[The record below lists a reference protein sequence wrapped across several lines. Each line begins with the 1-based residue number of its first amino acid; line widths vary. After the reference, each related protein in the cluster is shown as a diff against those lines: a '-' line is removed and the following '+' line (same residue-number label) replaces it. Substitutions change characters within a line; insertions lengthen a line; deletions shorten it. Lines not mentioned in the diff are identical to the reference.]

1 MSIPVQQGADVDVTR
16 IRHPYFQSLVTDAAT
31 AVASIGDGDT
41 VAISGFAS
49 AGTPKAFAPALAERI
64 REVRAGG
71 GRLSVNLLTG
81 ASVASEAESLLAEV
95 DGVALRMPYQSE
107 PTARRKIND
116 GRMDY
121 VDIHLSH
128 VAQQV
133 WEGYYGDVDVA
144 VVEVAAI
151 TEDGK
156 LVPSMSVGN
165 NKTWLEVA
173 DKVILEVNSWVPLGV
188 EGMHDVYYGT
198 ALPPQRRPIMLTRPE
213 DRIGQQYLEVDPS
226 KVIAVVPTD
235 QQDSESSLTAPDE
248 VSQAIAGHVVEF
260 FRYEVARGRMPA
272 RGDRKSVV

>member
-1 MSIPVQQGADVDVTR
+1 
-16 IRHPYFQSLVTDAAT
+16 
-31 AVASIGDGDT
+31 
-41 VAISGFAS
+41 
-49 AGTPKAFAPALAERI
+49 
-64 REVRAGG
+64 
-71 GRLSVNLLTG
+71 
-81 ASVASEAESLLAEV
+81 
-95 DGVALRMPYQSE
+95 
-107 PTARRKIND
+107 
-116 GRMDY
+116 
-121 VDIHLSH
+121 
-128 VAQQV
+128 
-133 WEGYYGDVDVA
+133 DVDVA

-248 VSQAIAGHVVEF
+248 VSQAI
-260 FRYEVARGRMPA
+260 
-272 RGDRKSVV
+272 